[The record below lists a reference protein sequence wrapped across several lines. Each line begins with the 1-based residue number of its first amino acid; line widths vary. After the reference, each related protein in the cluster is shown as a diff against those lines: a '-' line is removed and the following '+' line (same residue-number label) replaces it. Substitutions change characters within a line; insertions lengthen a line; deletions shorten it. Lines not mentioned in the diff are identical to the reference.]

1 MLING
6 VIFNV
11 DLIDILNELKLQLNI
26 NGISFFSK
34 MKDTNGD
41 IMVQC
46 PYHSNGQEKKP
57 SAGIKK
63 DTGQFH
69 CFACNES
76 HTLSEVISYCFGWN
90 DILGIKGFEWLLK
103 NFATI
108 AVERRKDIKLD
119 LDRHYKDKTVKYVTE
134 QELDSYRY
142 YHPYMYQ
149 RKLTNDVIE
158 LFDIGYDKDT
168 ECLTFPQH
176 DIYGNVLF
184 IARRSVNTKYF
195 NYPEKVDKPLYGIYQ
210 LNKEYQ
216 MHRNTTL
223 DEVIICESMLDC
235 LSCWVWGKKALALN
249 GLGSENQFK
258 LLNSLQC
265 RKLILATD
273 NDKRGLEARKRIRK
287 NIKNKLVTE
296 YIFPDNRKDIN
307 EMTKE
312 EFLNLKEVFV

>member
-11 DLIDILNELKLQLNI
+11 DLIDILNELKSQLNI
-26 NGISFFSK
+26 SGISLFNK

-76 HTLSEVISYCFGWN
+76 YTLPEVISYCFGWN
-90 DILGIKGFEWLLK
+90 DVLGIKGFEWLLK

-119 LDRHYKDKTVKYVTE
+119 LDRHYKDKTVKYITE

-176 DIYGNVLF
+176 DIHGNVLF

-235 LSCWVWGKKALALN
+235 LSCWVWGKKAIALN

>member
-11 DLIDILNELKLQLNI
+11 DLIDILNELKSQLNI
-26 NGISFFSK
+26 SDVSLFNK

-76 HTLSEVISYCFGWN
+76 HTLPEVISYCFGWN
-90 DILGIKGFEWLLK
+90 DVLGIKGFEWLLK

-108 AVERRKDIKLD
+108 AVERRKDINLD
-119 LDRHYKDKTVKYVTE
+119 LDRHYKNSNIKYVTE

-168 ECLTFPQH
+168 ECLTFPQY
-176 DIYGNVLF
+176 DIHGNVLF

>member
-11 DLIDILNELKLQLNI
+11 DLIDILNELKSQLNI
-26 NGISFFSK
+26 NGISLFNK
-34 MKDTNGD
+34 MKDINGD

-76 HTLSEVISYCFGWN
+76 HTLPEVISYCFGWN
-90 DILGIKGFEWLLK
+90 DVLGIKGFEWLLK

-142 YHPYMYQ
+142 YHTYMYQ
-149 RKLTNDVIE
+149 RKLTNDIIE

-176 DIYGNVLF
+176 DIHGNVLF

-216 MHRNTTL
+216 MHRNTIL

>member
-11 DLIDILNELKLQLNI
+11 DLIDILNELKAQLNI
-26 NGISFFSK
+26 NGISLFNK
-34 MKDTNGD
+34 TKDTNGD

-46 PYHSNGQEKKP
+46 PYHSDGQEKKP

-76 HTLSEVISYCFGWN
+76 HTLPEVISYCFGWN
-90 DILGIKGFEWLLK
+90 DVLGIKGFEWLLK

-119 LDRHYKDKTVKYVTE
+119 LDRHYKNYKIKYVTE

-142 YHPYMYQ
+142 YHPYMYK

-158 LFDIGYDKDT
+158 LFDIGYDKET

-176 DIYGNVLF
+176 DIHGNVLF
-184 IARRSVNTKYF
+184 IARRSVNSKYF

-216 MHRNTTL
+216 MHRNAIL

-249 GLGSENQFK
+249 GLGSKNQFK

-273 NDKRGLEARKRIRK
+273 NDKRGLEARKRIHK

-312 EFLNLKEVFV
+312 EFLNLREVFV